1 MFLKYLKCAWICDQ
15 QVNYFDKLFTKYHFD
30 FRKSFSAQECLMFLL
45 SYWKEGLDS
54 KNAFEAILMKLCKA
68 FECVDHELLKAK
80 IHTYD
85 PDLNSLKLIH
95 SYLNKRKQ
103 INNSLIKV
111 LELKNRVL
119 QRWTMWPRFSI
130 FIFAIFFTS
139 STRRKLQ
146 ITKMTQHHQAWPL
159 LM

>member
-1 MFLKYLKCAWICDQ
+1 
-15 QVNYFDKLFTKYHFD
+15 
-30 FRKSFSAQECLMFLL
+30 MFLL

-119 QRWTMWPRFSI
+119 QR
-130 FIFAIFFTS
+130 
-139 STRRKLQ
+139 
-146 ITKMTQHHQAWPL
+146 
-159 LM
+159 